1 MQVCSIGGRWVLALN
16 LCSLPA
22 SPIAGR
28 PLPMDAVLGA
38 YDTKRI
44 RLMSPFPPPH

>member
-22 SPIAGR
+22 SPIA
-28 PLPMDAVLGA
+28 
-38 YDTKRI
+38 
-44 RLMSPFPPPH
+44 